1 MVVVSLPPA
10 LSLPPSPGVSPSPE
24 PPVSPQ
30 ALRTS
35 AATAMVDALIMNLRF
50 IAFSLLVVVR
60 ARSGRGRGAIGV
72 GRRHRCGQ
80 LHRGGGPVRPRDLR
94 VGRCEVDRGRV
105 ARGRVGGGDRKSVV

>member
-1 MVVVSLPPA
+1 MVVVSPPSSFPA
-10 LSLPPSPGVSPSPE
+10 SPGVSPLPE

-30 ALRTS
+30 ALRTR

-50 IAFSLLVVVR
+50 IAFSLLVVIR

-72 GRRHRCGQ
+72 GGRRHRWGHGQ

-94 VGRCEVDRGRV
+94 VGRCEVDGR
-105 ARGRVGGGDRKSVV
+105 